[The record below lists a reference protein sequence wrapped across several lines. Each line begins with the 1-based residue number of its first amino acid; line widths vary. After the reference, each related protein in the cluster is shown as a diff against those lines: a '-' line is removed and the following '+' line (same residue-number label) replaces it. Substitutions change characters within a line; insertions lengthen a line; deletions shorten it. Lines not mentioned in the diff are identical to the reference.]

1 MANSGN
7 KKRRRRRRPPPDIE
21 GGLEHVL
28 AMRLARG
35 RRQTQP
41 HVDARM
47 ESKARTVAKRQRA
60 AWKRLVET
68 QRAKRKA
75 KRHPN
80 ATRAQQAAGPGCG
93 AVEVVGGR
101 LIDRLVTVLEPGE
114 WYAAPDITALT
125 DWSHSTR
132 QAVVY
137 QKGIAGGYLQKA
149 RNEGAQWPEPEV
161 LFALT
166 DKGVE
171 LATLNRLLD

>member
-1 MANSGN
+1 MAKGIN
-7 KKRRRRRRPPPDIE
+7 KKRRRRRRRTPPDIE

-28 AMRLARG
+28 AMRIPRG
-35 RRQTQP
+35 RRQTAP

-47 ESKARTVAKRQRA
+47 ESKARTVAKRQLA
-60 AWKRLVET
+60 AWQRLVEI
-68 QRAKRKA
+68 QRAKRIA
-75 KRHPN
+75 RMHPN
-80 ATRAQQAAGPGCG
+80 QARAFKPNVGG
-93 AVEVVGGR
+93 VEIIGGR

-125 DWSHSTR
+125 GWSHSTR

-137 QKGIAGGYLQKA
+137 RHGLAKGYLQKA
-149 RNEGAQWPEPEV
+149 RNGGAVWPEPTV

-171 LATLNRLLD
+171 LAELNRLLD